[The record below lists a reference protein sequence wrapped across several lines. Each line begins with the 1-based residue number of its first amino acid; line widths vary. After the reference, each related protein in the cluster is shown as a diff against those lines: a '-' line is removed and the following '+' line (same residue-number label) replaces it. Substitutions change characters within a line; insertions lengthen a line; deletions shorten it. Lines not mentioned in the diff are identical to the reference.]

1 MSRVFLPSSGMALSF
16 VAWPSIAVAL
26 CLPFAS
32 GCGSTSRIAPV
43 SGVVTL
49 DGKPLANA
57 HVAFQPQSTGK
68 TSAAGVGSYAVTDS
82 SGVYQLKMS
91 DTDQP
96 GAIIGPHRVEVNLK
110 VEADDRDPRT
120 RPAPKVLPTKY
131 NRDTELTFEV
141 PPGGTDKANFDLVSS
156 K

>member
-1 MSRVFLPSSGMALSF
+1 MLL
-16 VAWPSIAVAL
+16 AV
-26 CLPFAS
+26 AS
-32 GCGSTSRIAPV
+32 GCGPASKVVPV

-68 TSAAGVGSYAVTDS
+68 TSSVGVGSYGVTDT
-82 SGVYQLKMS
+82 SGTYQLKLF

-96 GAIIGPHRVEVNLK
+96 GAVMGSHRVEINLK

-131 NRDTELTFEV
+131 NRETQLTFDI
-141 PPGGTDKANFDLVSS
+141 PAGGTDKANFDLVSG